1 MRNLPLFIAIFG
13 LLIFGS
19 SCRVVQQGDVGVKR
33 KLGKIAEKPIQA
45 GPKAFNPFITRI
57 IMVPVR
63 TINLE
68 VKLDLP
74 SKEGLNVTA
83 EISILYHVDQAQAT
97 TLIEKVGEDYENV
110 LILPIFRAAAADISS
125 KFMAKDMH
133 TGNRMAIESD
143 IKQLMSNQLAQRG
156 IIVESVLMKSILL
169 PPNLYRAVEEKL
181 QAEQE
186 AQRMEFILLRE
197 KQEAERKMIEAE
209 GIKNSN
215 KLISEGLNKEI
226 LQFLSI
232 EAFDK
237 LSKSPNAKVI
247 ITNGEA
253 PFLINP

>member
-1 MRNLPLFIAIFG
+1 MKNLSLFIAAFG
-13 LLIFGS
+13 LLFFGS
-19 SCRVVQQGDVGVKR
+19 SCRVVHQGDVGVKR
-33 KLGKIAEKPIQA
+33 KLGRIAENPLPA
-45 GPKAFNPFITRI
+45 GPKAYNPFTTRI

-68 VKLDLP
+68 VRLDLP

-83 EISILYHVDQAQAT
+83 EISILYHVDLNQAT
-97 TLIEKVGEDYENV
+97 TLIEKVGVKYEDV
-110 LILPIFRAAAADISS
+110 LILPIFRAAAADISA

-133 TGNRMAIESD
+133 TGNRLAIETE
-143 IKQLMSNQLAQRG
+143 IKDLMAAQLTQRG
-156 IIVESVLMKSILL
+156 IIIESVLMKSILL

-209 GIKNSN
+209 GIRNSN
-215 KLISEGLNKEI
+215 KAISEGLNKEI

-232 EAFDK
+232 EAFEK
-237 LSKSPNAKVI
+237 LSNSPNAKVI
-247 ITNGEA
+247 ITNGNA